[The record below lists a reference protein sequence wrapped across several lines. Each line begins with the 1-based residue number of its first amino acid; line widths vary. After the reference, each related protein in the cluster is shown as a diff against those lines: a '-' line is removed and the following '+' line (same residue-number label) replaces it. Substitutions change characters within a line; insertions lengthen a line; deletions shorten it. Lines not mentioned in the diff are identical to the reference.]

1 MSCDFFSDVGQEEEG
16 LGREEE
22 TEGREGTIIRT
33 VRGQRLIVSFIT
45 QIIIII
51 IIGQTAKH
59 LSGYV
64 ILH

>member
-51 IIGQTAKH
+51 GQTAKH
-59 LSGYV
+59 LSGDV